1 MGRKVYIE
9 IGTCDF
15 DTCLDFSEA
24 GWMGYMIEANPIHA
38 AAMRIQCKNNDTEVH
53 NLAISDYNGHID
65 LLTPK
70 PELDSAGNEYEWQ
83 KGISHVVSDNH
94 KGSFLL
100 NDPSNDKIRGDIV
113 RVPCMTLTD
122 FVESSS
128 IDRIDFMKIDV
139 EGHEVN
145 VMEGY
150 DWKVKPTLVKIE
162 HAHCDEKP
170 IISIL
175 EDNGYKVWVEFSD
188 VYGVLIK

>member
-70 PELDSAGNEYEWQ
+70 PELDSAGVMNMNGRREYLML
-83 KGISHVVSDNH
+83 
-94 KGSFLL
+94 FLIIT
-100 NDPSNDKIRGDIV
+100 K
-113 RVPCMTLTD
+113 
-122 FVESSS
+122 
-128 IDRIDFMKIDV
+128 
-139 EGHEVN
+139 EVC
-145 VMEGY
+145 Y
-150 DWKVKPTLVKIE
+150 
-162 HAHCDEKP
+162 
-170 IISIL
+170 
-175 EDNGYKVWVEFSD
+175 
-188 VYGVLIK
+188 